1 MVKLML
7 LLLIAA
13 PVYGQT
19 ANKVRV
25 LSAPGTNNSSPTSW
39 ANSLSAENNTIDLVC
54 GACAPNQ
61 KVSVPAANVDSISYG
76 EAAYHHWK
84 AGLATSVL
92 TLGGGAIVGFWPHH
106 RHYFTITLK
115 DKTAIS
121 LEADKHDYR
130 QIASMLNSVTGQ
142 PIEVTQKDA
151 NNLKGVPVRVT
162 IQK

>member
-1 MVKLML
+1 MAKLIL
-7 LLLIAA
+7 LLLITA

-19 ANKVRV
+19 ANKLRV
-25 LSAPGTNNSSPTSW
+25 LSAPGTNNANPASW
-39 ANSLSAENNTIDLVC
+39 QNSLSATNNTIDLIC
-54 GACAPNQ
+54 NACAPNQ

-92 TLGGGAIVGFWPHH
+92 TLGGGAIVGLWPHH
-106 RHYFTITLK
+106 RHYFTVTLK

-130 QIASMLNSVTGQ
+130 QIASMLNSATGQ
-142 PIEVTQKDA
+142 PIEVTQKDVKS
-151 NNLKGVPVRVT
+151 LEGIPVRVT
-162 IQK
+162 IQQ